1 MEKRMAGGLLAVCGL
16 IGAVMSAGAQEQAA
30 EICGAPVQQKR
41 AEILWTKVLC
51 KQPGRHIGWPTVCVR
66 KDGELLAVFS
76 GDRDEH
82 VCPWGKVQ
90 MVRSKDAGAT
100 WTPAVNIANT
110 PLDDR
115 DAGII
120 ELPNGDLVAA
130 WFTSVAYQ
138 GSISDRAKLKPGS
151 PRFFWWLH
159 HEKLMPEVKQEWL
172 GYFTIRSADGGKTW
186 EKPVRSPG
194 TAPHGPIALKD
205 GRLLYVGITYGG
217 TKTMHSG
224 ERHEVTVAESRD
236 QARSWQQISVIP
248 LPESVKPGDFHEPHA
263 VETADGRI
271 VAQIRYHG
279 KGQGANVRMWQSE
292 SADGGKSWS
301 VAGETELAGL
311 PPHLIRLRNGK
322 LVTVY
327 GRRFGAFGEYACV
340 SDDHGRTWDV
350 ANEIKLAGCFL
361 SDLGYPASAQLP
373 DGSILTV
380 YYQSENKGELT
391 ALMGTLWRLK
401 E

>member
-1 MEKRMAGGLLAVCGL
+1 MKEKRKKMRKRTAGSFLAACGL
-16 IGAVMSAGAQEQAA
+16 IVAVVSAGAQEQAA
-30 EICGAPVQQKR
+30 EIWGAPVRQKR
-41 AEILWTKVLC
+41 AEILWTKVIC
-51 KQPGRHIGWPTVCVR
+51 KQPGRYIGWPTACVR
-66 KDGELLAVFS
+66 KDGEILAVFS

-90 MVRSKDAGAT
+90 MVRSKDAGVT

-138 GSISDRAKLKPGS
+138 NSIRDRAKLKPGS
-151 PRFFWWLH
+151 HRFFWWLH

-172 GYFTIRSADGGKTW
+172 GYFTTRSTDGGKTW
-186 EKPVRSPG
+186 EQPARTPG

-217 TKTMHSG
+217 TKTMYSG

-248 LPESVKPGDFHEPHA
+248 
-263 VETADGRI
+263 
-271 VAQIRYHG
+271 
-279 KGQGANVRMWQSE
+279 
-292 SADGGKSWS
+292 
-301 VAGETELAGL
+301 
-311 PPHLIRLRNGK
+311 
-322 LVTVY
+322 
-327 GRRFGAFGEYACV
+327 
-340 SDDHGRTWDV
+340 
-350 ANEIKLAGCFL
+350 
-361 SDLGYPASAQLP
+361 
-373 DGSILTV
+373 
-380 YYQSENKGELT
+380 
-391 ALMGTLWRLK
+391 
-401 E
+401 